1 MHKFIKKAAVLG
13 SGVMG
18 SGIAAHLANIGI
30 PVLLLDIVP
39 NELTKDEMKKGLTL
53 ESPEVRSRLSR
64 SAMQKLLKQKPA
76 PLTSAANLDYI
87 TTGNLEDDAA
97 QLKDADWII
106 EVVVENLDVK
116 KQIFSLVDEYRKP
129 GSIVSSNTSG
139 ISVTKMAEGRSAD
152 FKAHFL
158 GTHFFNPARYLKLLE
173 IIPIQETDP
182 DVLEFMTS
190 FAENTLGKGVVIAKD
205 TPNFIANRIG
215 TYGLLVTVREMLS
228 SGCRIGEVDT
238 VTGPLIGRPKSAT
251 FRTLDVVG
259 LDTFAHVAKNVYDKA
274 DGAEKDMF
282 KLPEFMNDMLKNNW
296 LGSKSGQGFYKKE
309 GKTIYEL
316 DPLTMTYGERS
327 KMKTPALE
335 AAKQAKGAKGKMK
348 ALVYSDDRAG
358 RLLWNITSQTLLYS
372 ARLLGEIADDIKA
385 IDDAMKWGFGWELGP
400 FEMWDAIGVRKSA
413 ERLEEEGA
421 ALPGWVKEMLDQ
433 GHETFYMKE
442 NGTQFYY
449 SDGQYRAVKENPK
462 RISLQTLKE
471 TKGVITKNSGA
482 SLVDL
487 GDDVALLEFHT
498 KSNAIGL
505 DIIQMIDNAL
515 EETERNYKGL
525 VIGNQ
530 GRHFCAGAN
539 LAMILMEAQDD
550 NFMEVDFVI
559 RRFQQTMLNIKY
571 SAKPVVAAPFGMTL
585 GGGTEVCLP
594 AARVQAA
601 SESYMGLVE
610 TGVGLIPG
618 GGGNKELYMNYL
630 DGGSELMDA
639 AIKTF
644 ETIAL
649 AKVSGSA
656 HEARDMKILSA
667 ADRISMNQ
675 DHLLHDAKQLAASL
689 YDSGYRPPARKKVK
703 VTGETGCAALLLG
716 ADQMRRSGYLSDHDM
731 KIAKKL
737 AHVIAG
743 GRVPFGTEV
752 SEEYLLEIEREA
764 FLSLAGEAKSQA
776 RMQHMLVKGKPL
788 RN

>member
-1 MHKFIKKAAVLG
+1 
-13 SGVMG
+13 
-18 SGIAAHLANIGI
+18 
-30 PVLLLDIVP
+30 
-39 NELTKDEMKKGLTL
+39 
-53 ESPEVRSRLSR
+53 
-64 SAMQKLLKQKPA
+64 
-76 PLTSAANLDYI
+76 
-87 TTGNLEDDAA
+87 NLEDDAA

-348 ALVYSDDRAG
+348 ALIYSDDRAG

-442 NGTQFYY
+442 NGTPFYY

-482 SLVDL
+482 SLIDL

-656 HEARDMKILSA
+656 HEARDMQILSA
-667 ADRISMNQ
+667 ADRVSMNQ

>member
-1 MHKFIKKAAVLG
+1 
-13 SGVMG
+13 
-18 SGIAAHLANIGI
+18 
-30 PVLLLDIVP
+30 
-39 NELTKDEMKKGLTL
+39 
-53 ESPEVRSRLSR
+53 
-64 SAMQKLLKQKPA
+64 
-76 PLTSAANLDYI
+76 
-87 TTGNLEDDAA
+87 
-97 QLKDADWII
+97 
-106 EVVVENLDVK
+106 
-116 KQIFSLVDEYRKP
+116 
-129 GSIVSSNTSG
+129 
-139 ISVTKMAEGRSAD
+139 
-152 FKAHFL
+152 
-158 GTHFFNPARYLKLLE
+158 
-173 IIPIQETDP
+173 
-182 DVLEFMTS
+182 
-190 FAENTLGKGVVIAKD
+190 
-205 TPNFIANRIG
+205 
-215 TYGLLVTVREMLS
+215 
-228 SGCRIGEVDT
+228 
-238 VTGPLIGRPKSAT
+238 
-251 FRTLDVVG
+251 
-259 LDTFAHVAKNVYDKA
+259 
-274 DGAEKDMF
+274 
-282 KLPEFMNDMLKNNW
+282 
-296 LGSKSGQGFYKKE
+296 
-309 GKTIYEL
+309 
-316 DPLTMTYGERS
+316 
-327 KMKTPALE
+327 
-335 AAKQAKGAKGKMK
+335 
-348 ALVYSDDRAG
+348 
-358 RLLWNITSQTLLYS
+358 
-372 ARLLGEIADDIKA
+372 
-385 IDDAMKWGFGWELGP
+385 
-400 FEMWDAIGVRKSA
+400 
-413 ERLEEEGA
+413 
-421 ALPGWVKEMLDQ
+421 
-433 GHETFYMKE
+433 
-442 NGTQFYY
+442 
-449 SDGQYRAVKENPK
+449 
-462 RISLQTLKE
+462 
-471 TKGVITKNSGA
+471 
-482 SLVDL
+482 
-487 GDDVALLEFHT
+487 
-498 KSNAIGL
+498 
-505 DIIQMIDNAL
+505 MIDNAL

-630 DGGSELMDA
+630 NGGSELMDA

-656 HEARDMKILSA
+656 HEARDMQILSA
-667 ADRISMNQ
+667 ADRVSMNQ

>member
-1 MHKFIKKAAVLG
+1 M
-13 SGVMG
+13 
-18 SGIAAHLANIGI
+18 
-30 PVLLLDIVP
+30 
-39 NELTKDEMKKGLTL
+39 
-53 ESPEVRSRLSR
+53 
-64 SAMQKLLKQKPA
+64 
-76 PLTSAANLDYI
+76 
-87 TTGNLEDDAA
+87 
-97 QLKDADWII
+97 
-106 EVVVENLDVK
+106 
-116 KQIFSLVDEYRKP
+116 
-129 GSIVSSNTSG
+129 SSNTSG

-400 FEMWDAIGVRKSA
+400 FEMWDVIGVRKSA

>member
-53 ESPEVRSRLSR
+53 ESPEVRNRLSR
-64 SAMQKLLKQKPA
+64 SAMQKSLKQKPA
-76 PLTSAANLDYI
+76 PLTSVANLDYI
-87 TTGNLEDDAA
+87 TAGNLEDDAA

-442 NGTQFYY
+442 NGTPFYY

-471 TKGVITKNSGA
+471 TKGVISKNSGA
-482 SLVDL
+482 SLIDL

>member
-1 MHKFIKKAAVLG
+1 M
-13 SGVMG
+13 
-18 SGIAAHLANIGI
+18 
-30 PVLLLDIVP
+30 
-39 NELTKDEMKKGLTL
+39 
-53 ESPEVRSRLSR
+53 
-64 SAMQKLLKQKPA
+64 
-76 PLTSAANLDYI
+76 
-87 TTGNLEDDAA
+87 
-97 QLKDADWII
+97 
-106 EVVVENLDVK
+106 
-116 KQIFSLVDEYRKP
+116 
-129 GSIVSSNTSG
+129 
-139 ISVTKMAEGRSAD
+139 
-152 FKAHFL
+152 
-158 GTHFFNPARYLKLLE
+158 
-173 IIPIQETDP
+173 
-182 DVLEFMTS
+182 
-190 FAENTLGKGVVIAKD
+190 
-205 TPNFIANRIG
+205 
-215 TYGLLVTVREMLS
+215 
-228 SGCRIGEVDT
+228 
-238 VTGPLIGRPKSAT
+238 IGRPKSAT

-471 TKGVITKNSGA
+471 TKGVISKNSGA
-482 SLVDL
+482 SLIDL

-515 EETERNYKGL
+515 EETGRNYKGL

-675 DHLLHDAKQLAASL
+675 DHLLHDAKQLAAFL